1 MLRSVLSSFFP
12 PAMMIVVLPENKKQ
26 AKLLKTLFFSYALFE
41 LHKLLPQ
48 IGPCPSMSTV
58 PFWPSKTGNPGLQY
72 WHLEPK
78 YGS

>member
-41 LHKLLPQ
+41 LHKLPQ